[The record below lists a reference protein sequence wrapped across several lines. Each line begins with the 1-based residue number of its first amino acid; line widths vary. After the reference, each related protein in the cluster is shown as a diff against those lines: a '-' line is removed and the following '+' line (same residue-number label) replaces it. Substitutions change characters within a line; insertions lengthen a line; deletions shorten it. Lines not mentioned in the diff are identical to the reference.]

1 VTILKRSTWVLIV
14 CLTVAGGCARQPGIG
29 QTSLKP
35 KTTAEL
41 RGYLLDHKADLDLFR
56 LRGPF
61 AVDARTNHEIRVS
74 PAERFDADLFLSEP
88 AEKAPLVIFVH
99 GYDSSKEAHANQ
111 AMHVASWG
119 MHSLTLQ
126 LPKRGPWVGNGRTLA
141 KIVSFIARSPQV
153 IDSRID
159 VSRIIL
165 VGHSFGA
172 SAVAIAM
179 AEGAPA
185 AGGILLD
192 PAAVGRDLPQ
202 LLQKIT
208 RPVMVLGADDEISS
222 ARNRDYFYRYIRSGI
237 AEVSIRDATHED
249 AQYPSEYAVQNF
261 GLDPHTTEELQ
272 ITFAAALTSAVVS
285 LSATGKFD
293 YAWTSFGPV
302 LANGKF
308 FDAKKK

>member
-1 VTILKRSTWVLIV
+1 VTILKRSTLFLIV
-14 CLTVAGGCARQPGIG
+14 WLTLAGGCARPPGTAK
-29 QTSLKP
+29 TSLKAD
-35 KTTAEL
+35 TAAEL
-41 RGYLLDHKADLDLFR
+41 YGYLLNQKADVDQFR

-61 AVDARTNHEIRVS
+61 AVSIQDNREVLLS
-74 PAERFDADLFLSEP
+74 PTERIETDLFLSAP
-88 AEKAPLVIFVH
+88 REKAPLVIFVH

>member
-1 VTILKRSTWVLIV
+1 VKILKRSTLVLIV
-14 CLTVAGGCARQPGIG
+14 WLTLAGGCARQPGTG

-35 KTTAEL
+35 KTIAEL

-61 AVDARTNHEIRVS
+61 AVDARTNHEIRLS
-74 PAERFDADLFLSEP
+74 PTERVDADLFLSAP
-88 AEKAPLVIFVH
+88 HEKAPLVVFVH

-126 LPKRGPWVGNGRTLA
+126 LPRRGPWVGNGRTLA
-141 KIVSFIARSPQV
+141 KIVSFIARSPHV

-208 RPVMVLGADDEISS
+208 KPVMVLGADDEISS
-222 ARNRDYFYRYIRSGI
+222 ARNRDYFYRYIRSGVG
-237 AEVSIRDATHED
+237 EVSIRDATHED
-249 AQYPSEYAVQNF
+249 AQYPSEHAVQNF

-272 ITFAAALTSAVVS
+272 VTFAAALTSAAVS
-285 LSATGKFD
+285 LSATGAFD

-302 LANGKF
+302 LASGKF